1 MNDRDKYIEDKQD
14 MTVLLDPEIAA
25 ILQKSTSVSI
35 AKGNSHNL
43 FKVSTLCE
51 KVQTINVIFLPKFSN
66 QQSEDGRKLR

>member
-25 ILQKSTSVSI
+25 ILQKSTSVST

-43 FKVSTLCE
+43 FKVSTLC
-51 KVQTINVIFLPKFSN
+51 
-66 QQSEDGRKLR
+66 